1 LSIQHNNRILGIDY
15 GEKRLGIAISDDT
28 NTIAT
33 PLKYIDNN
41 KEILSRLNK
50 LINKYNIKTLVVGLP
65 INLDGSHSKSSKK
78 VLKFCKYIKKELDI
92 IVHTTD
98 ERLSSIE
105 AENKLRESG
114 RSPNM
119 FRNLDRGIIDSASA
133 AIILNS
139 FIQKKEP
146 KLYEK

>member
-1 LSIQHNNRILGIDY
+1 LSAESSNRILGIDY

-41 KEILSRLNK
+41 KEILNALNS
-50 LINKYNIKTLVVGLP
+50 LIVEYDIKTFVVGLP
-65 INLDGSHSKSSKK
+65 INLDGSHSKSSRK
-78 VLKFCKYIKKELDI
+78 VLNFCKYINQELGI
-92 IVHTTD
+92 IVHTID
-98 ERLSSIE
+98 ERLSSVE

-133 AIILNS
+133 AIILDS
-139 FIQKKEP
+139 FMQKKGNQII
-146 KLYEK
+146 

>member
-1 LSIQHNNRILGIDY
+1 MSIQHNNRILGIDY

-98 ERLSSIE
+98 ERLSSVE

>member
-1 LSIQHNNRILGIDY
+1 LSIENNNRILGIDY

-33 PLKYIDNN
+33 PLQYIDNN
-41 KEILSRLNK
+41 KETLSALNK
-50 LINKYNIKTLVVGLP
+50 IIIEYNIKTLVVGLP
-65 INLDGSHSKSSKK
+65 INLDGSPSKSSKK
-78 VLKFCKYIKKELDI
+78 VLNFCKYINKELDI

-98 ERLSSIE
+98 ERLSSVE

-133 AIILNS
+133 AIILDS
-139 FIQKKEP
+139 FMQKKGNQII
-146 KLYEK
+146 